1 MSAQQRRFTTSLR
14 AGHYAEW
21 IFGAADH
28 LPIDDP
34 ELGEYLIHTQ
44 DPRFMARI
52 EPNEA
57 ACDTLMNVDDQLVAA
72 QYGLGTDAFVEVTW
86 GDESDLSVIEYRHII
101 NLDDTALDWNKVS
114 DALLGASRLWIEQ
127 TIEANQMLEE

>member
-34 ELGEYLIHTQ
+34 ESGEYLIHT
-44 DPRFMARI
+44 
-52 EPNEA
+52 
-57 ACDTLMNVDDQLVAA
+57 LMQF
-72 QYGLGTDAFVEVTW
+72 G
-86 GDESDLSVIEYRHII
+86 
-101 NLDDTALDWNKVS
+101 
-114 DALLGASRLWIEQ
+114 
-127 TIEANQMLEE
+127 